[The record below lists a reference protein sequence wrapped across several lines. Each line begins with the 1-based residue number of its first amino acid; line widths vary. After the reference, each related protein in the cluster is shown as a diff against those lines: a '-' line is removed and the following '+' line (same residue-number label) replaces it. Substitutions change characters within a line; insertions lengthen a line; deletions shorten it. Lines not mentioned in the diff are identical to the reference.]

1 LKVRPFSPDDA
12 NRPRRAGWHFLFDK
26 PAAASDIARG
36 GKNMIP
42 EIKHILYATDMS
54 ENARFAFGYAAGMA
68 NRYDAKITILH
79 VLEEPSPTTML
90 LIGDIV
96 GEKRF
101 SSLRSEKEN
110 EVIASIQKRL
120 EDFTTEFC
128 RQTPQCP
135 FTVDRIIVETG
146 HPVGRIIAAV
156 EKIGADIIVMGS
168 YGHGMLEQVV
178 IGSTS
183 RRVLRR
189 CKKPVLVVRL
199 PENGSSDQ

>member
-1 LKVRPFSPDDA
+1 
-12 NRPRRAGWHFLFDK
+12 
-26 PAAASDIARG
+26 
-36 GKNMIP
+36 
-42 EIKHILYATDMS
+42 
-54 ENARFAFGYAAGMA
+54 
-68 NRYDAKITILH
+68 
-79 VLEEPSPTTML
+79 ML

-101 SSLRSEKEN
+101 SSLRSEKEK

-120 EDFTTEFC
+120 EDFAAEFC

-135 FTVDRIIVETG
+135 FIVDRIIVETG
-146 HPVGRIIAAV
+146 HPVGRIIATV
-156 EKIGADIIVMGS
+156 EKIGADIIVLGS

-199 PENGSSDQ
+199 PENGSSDQQSKTGKTGSIS